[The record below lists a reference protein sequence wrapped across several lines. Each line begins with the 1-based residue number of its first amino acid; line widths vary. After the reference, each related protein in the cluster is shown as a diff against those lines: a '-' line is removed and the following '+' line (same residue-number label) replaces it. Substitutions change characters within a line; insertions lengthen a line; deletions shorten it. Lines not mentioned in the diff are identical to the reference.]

1 MDNKAEA
8 SQVRKIRLGPCATSD
23 RQQVSLSVRK
33 IYIECD
39 NDITETQKEEIMK
52 LGISTVAVDNFKVFC
67 TAKAL
72 EYKKGKS
79 TSAFRHKRA
88 KHLTLV

>member
-1 MDNKAEA
+1 MILLK
-8 SQVRKIRLGPCATSD
+8 
-23 RQQVSLSVRK
+23 
-33 IYIECD
+33 
-39 NDITETQKEEIMK
+39 QKEEIMK
-52 LGISTVAVDNFKVFC
+52 LGISTVAVDTFKVFC
-67 TAKAL
+67 TAEAL